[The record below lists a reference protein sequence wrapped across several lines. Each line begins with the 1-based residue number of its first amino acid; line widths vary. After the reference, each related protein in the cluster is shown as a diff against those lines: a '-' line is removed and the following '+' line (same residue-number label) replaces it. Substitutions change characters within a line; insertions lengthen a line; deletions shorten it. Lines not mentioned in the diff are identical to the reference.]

1 MTDIVFHSQPV
12 SVYLWTASLVAAEK
26 GVSWSVEP
34 VEVGS
39 AAHRALHPFAKSPV
53 LQHGQTFVYETLAIA
68 HYIDRAFD
76 GPALQPADARGQAQA
91 LRWASLV
98 NAYIFPTLTNGIA
111 KERLLVPMQGGT
123 PDEVRI
129 AQAVKD
135 AEMQLGVIS
144 RDLAAHEFLTGNA
157 LSIADCFLLPHVH
170 LASMT
175 AEGAAAIE
183 AAPKVAAWLAA
194 MRARPSFAAADQF
207 VRRAA

>member
-26 GVSWSVEP
+26 GISWSVNP

-39 AAHRALHPFAKSPV
+39 EAHRALHPFAKSPV
-53 LQHGQTFVYETLAIA
+53 LQHGQTYLYETLAIA
-68 HYIDRAFD
+68 HYIDRAFE
-76 GPALQPADARGQAQA
+76 GPALQPGDALGQSHV

-98 NAYIFPTLTNGIA
+98 NAFVFPALTNGIA

-123 PDEVRI
+123 PNEARI

-135 AEMQLGVIS
+135 AEMQLGVVT
-144 RDLAAHEFLTGNA
+144 RDLETHEFLAGDTV
-157 LSIADCFLLPHVH
+157 SIADCFLFPHLHFV
-170 LASMT
+170 SM
-175 AEGAAAIE
+175 APEGEALID

-194 MRARPSFAAADQF
+194 MRARPSFAATDQLA
-207 VRRAA
+207 RRAA